1 MGGKSRVLILGG
13 GFAGLLRYLPGV
25 KLIQLAIALSVS
37 WLLLAQTASA
47 AEPAA
52 PEHTGLPVGEKAPLF
67 TLKDQTNHDVS
78 LESLLKKGPVALV
91 FFRSA
96 DW

>member
-1 MGGKSRVLILGG
+1 MKWIRVTM
-13 GFAGLLRYLPGV
+13 
-25 KLIQLAIALSVS
+25 ALSIYG
-37 WLLLAQTASA
+37 LLLAEMASA

-52 PEHTGLPVGEKAPLF
+52 PEHTGLAVGEKVPSF
-67 TLKDQTNHDVS
+67 ILKDQANRDVS
-78 LESLLKKGPVALV
+78 LDSLLKKGPVALV

>member
-1 MGGKSRVLILGG
+1 MRSIRLAGTLGG
-13 GFAGLLRYLPGV
+13 T
-25 KLIQLAIALSVS
+25 
-37 WLLLAQTASA
+37 WLLLALAANA

-52 PEHTGLPVGEKAPLF
+52 PEHTGLGVGKKAPAFALQDQNSRNV
-67 TLKDQTNHDVS
+67 TLDF
-78 LESLLKKGPVALV
+78 LLKKGPVALV

>member
-1 MGGKSRVLILGG
+1 M
-13 GFAGLLRYLPGV
+13 
-25 KLIQLAIALSVS
+25 KLIRVAVALFVS
-37 WLLLAQTASA
+37 GVFLTQTASA
-47 AEPAA
+47 VEPAA
-52 PEHTGLPVGEKAPLF
+52 PEHTGLTVGKKATLF
-67 TLKDQTNHDVS
+67 TLKDQANHDLS

>member
-1 MGGKSRVLILGG
+1 M
-13 GFAGLLRYLPGV
+13 
-25 KLIQLAIALSVS
+25 KLIRLATALSVS
-37 WLLLAQTASA
+37 GILLALAANAS
-47 AEPAA
+47 EPAA
-52 PEHTGLPVGEKAPLF
+52 PEHTGLAVGEKAPLF

>member
-1 MGGKSRVLILGG
+1 MTRLTWYAIL
-13 GFAGLLRYLPGV
+13 PSM
-25 KLIQLAIALSVS
+25 KLIRAAIALSVS
-37 WLLLAQTASA
+37 GLFLAQTASA

-52 PEHTGLPVGEKAPLF
+52 PEHTGLAVGKKAPSF
-67 TLKDQTNHDVS
+67 TLKDQANRDVS
-78 LESLLKKGPVALV
+78 LDSLLKKGPVALV

>member
-1 MGGKSRVLILGG
+1 M
-13 GFAGLLRYLPGV
+13 
-25 KLIQLAIALSVS
+25 ALSVS
-37 WLLLAQTASA
+37 SFFLAQTGGAT
-47 AEPAA
+47 ELAA
-52 PEHTGLPVGEKAPLF
+52 PEHTGLAVGEKAPLF

>member
-1 MGGKSRVLILGG
+1 M
-13 GFAGLLRYLPGV
+13 LRYFSNM
-25 KLIQLAIALSVS
+25 KLTRLVLALSAS
-37 WLLLAQTASA
+37 GLLLAQTASA

-52 PEHTGLPVGEKAPLF
+52 PEHAGLGAGQKAPLF
-67 TLKDQTNHDVS
+67 TLKDQANHDAS

>member
-1 MGGKSRVLILGG
+1 MVPTMRLI
-13 GFAGLLRYLPGV
+13 PV
-25 KLIQLAIALSVS
+25 AIALFVS
-37 WLLLAQTASA
+37 GFSLAQTASA

-52 PEHTGLPVGEKAPLF
+52 PEHTGLAVGKKAPSF
-67 TLKDQTNHDVS
+67 TLKDQANHDVS
-78 LESLLKKGPVALV
+78 LDSLLKKGPVALV

>member
-1 MGGKSRVLILGG
+1 MTRLAFYATFPRMKLVRLTLALFVS
-13 GFAGLLRYLPGV
+13 GF
-25 KLIQLAIALSVS
+25 
-37 WLLLAQTASA
+37 LLAQTASA
-47 AEPAA
+47 AEPAP
-52 PEHTGLPVGEKAPLF
+52 PEHTGLAVGTKAPSF

>member
-1 MGGKSRVLILGG
+1 M
-13 GFAGLLRYLPGV
+13 
-25 KLIQLAIALSVS
+25 ALSIS
-37 WLLLAQTASA
+37 GLLLAEMASA

-52 PEHTGLPVGEKAPLF
+52 PEHTGLAVGEKAPSF
-67 TLKDQTNHDVS
+67 TLKDQANRDVS
-78 LESLLKKGPVALV
+78 LDSLLRKGPVALV

>member
-1 MGGKSRVLILGG
+1 MKSVRLI
-13 GFAGLLRYLPGV
+13 AAV
-25 KLIQLAIALSVS
+25 AACS
-37 WLLLAQTASA
+37 LLAPAAIA

-52 PEHTGLPVGEKAPLF
+52 PEHTGLAIGQKAPSF
-67 TLKDQTNHDVS
+67 SLKDQADRDIS
-78 LESLLKKGPVALV
+78 LDSLLKKGPVALV